1 MNRNIHVVDTV
12 STQNLEGF
20 ESVAISR
27 TDDIVNYSVD
37 TLYCSMINRFEEK
50 TKDLFLNKLLQ
61 KIRLGGSLILR
72 FIDTKTLAK
81 MYWDNQITS
90 QEFISKISNNNTLT
104 TVEEIN
110 DKINNNE
117 FILSKIEYREDSILI
132 SVVRKEIL

>member
-50 TKDLFLNKLLQ
+50 TKDLFLNKLLR

>member
-1 MNRNIHVVDTV
+1 MSRNIHVVDTV
-12 STQNLEGF
+12 STQHLDGF
-20 ESVAISR
+20 ESVSVSR
-27 TDDIVNYSVD
+27 ADDIINYSVD
-37 TLYCSMINRFEEK
+37 TLYCSIINRFEEK
-50 TKDLFLNKLLQ
+50 TKDLYLNKLLQ
-61 KIRLGGSLILR
+61 KIRIGGSLVLR

-81 MYWDNQITS
+81 LYWDNQITS